1 MAEDRREDARERSPR
16 ERGLRFTDVRD
27 QTGRLLFRISSAGIL
42 EIRKKGET
50 VLINLWDYLG
60 EVEG

>member
-1 MAEDRREDARERSPR
+1 MADERREETRERSPR

-50 VLINLWDYLG
+50 VLINLWDYLS
-60 EVEG
+60 EAEG